1 MTRRFYPAV
10 LERGPK
16 QTFGVWFPDF
26 PDCVAGGT
34 SQEVTLERAQ
44 TGLSRA
50 VTTLAE
56 QDKPLP
62 APTPVEKIV
71 IPKGC
76 DFIAYVAIGVEPP
89 DVSERVNVYLPR
101 QLIERADRCAAELG
115 MNRSSF
121 FGLAVS
127 SALAGHALDPK
138 LGLRPSRAGVIVA
151 RTGVAQTQ
159 AARGKRV
166 SKK

>member
-10 LERGPK
+10 LERGAK
-16 QTFGVWFPDF
+16 RAFGVWFPDF
-26 PDCVAGGT
+26 PECIAGGT
-34 SQEVTLERAQ
+34 SQEETLERAQ
-44 TGLSRA
+44 TELSRA

-56 QDKPLP
+56 QEKPLP
-62 APTPVEKIV
+62 DPTPVEKIA

-76 DFIAYVAIGVEPP
+76 DFIAFVAIGVEPP

-101 QLIERADRCAAELG
+101 QLIERADKCAAELG

-138 LGLRPSRAGVIVA
+138 LGLRSALAGVIVA
-151 RTGVAQTQ
+151 RKGASQ
-159 AARGKRV
+159 AKPSSGKRAN
-166 SKK
+166 KK

>member
-1 MTRRFYPAV
+1 MDAEITRRFYPAV

-16 QTFGVWFPDF
+16 RAFGVWFPDF
-26 PDCVAGGT
+26 PECVAGGT
-34 SQEVTLERAQ
+34 SQEETLERAQ
-44 TGLSRA
+44 TALAVA

-56 QDKPLP
+56 NDRSLP
-62 APTPVEKIV
+62 NPTPVENIA

-76 DFIAYVAIGVEPP
+76 DFIAFVAIGVEPP

-101 QLIERADRCAAELG
+101 ALIERADKCAAELG

-127 SALAGHALDPK
+127 SAFGRPQSRNEIRHAL
-138 LGLRPSRAGVIVA
+138 RA
-151 RTGVAQTQ
+151 
-159 AARGKRV
+159 
-166 SKK
+166 S

>member
-16 QTFGVWFPDF
+16 RAFGVWFPDF

-34 SQEVTLERAQ
+34 SQEETLERAQ
-44 TGLSRA
+44 SELAEA
-50 VTTLAE
+50 VLALAE
-56 QDKPLP
+56 QEKPLP
-62 APTPVEKIV
+62 EPTPMEKIA

-76 DFIAYVAIGVEPP
+76 DFIAFIAIGVEPP

-101 QLIERADRCAAELG
+101 QLIERADKRAAGLG

-127 SALAGHALDPK
+127 STLARFDLEARRGLHPAITRLSLDK
-138 LGLRPSRAGVIVA
+138 KSVRPAK
-151 RTGVAQTQ
+151 
-159 AARGKRV
+159 AARGKL
-166 SKK
+166 STKA